1 MEGVTECPSYRRPTR
16 LRLHL
21 HCCCSCC
28 CACALAAFGAAAR
41 GTYHGLTKV
50 FNPLFMCVPS
60 AGSQSESHGS
70 ASNASAT
77 SVRSNR
83 SNSVAP
89 GKVSGGAHHERHGS
103 SHRQH
108 QHQHHSHLQSPQEES
123 LITNI
128 TTNPVAE
135 SVTVEIIEPGEKK

>member
-1 MEGVTECPSYRRPTR
+1 MRATECPSYRRPTR
-16 LRLHL
+16 QRLHL
-21 HCCCSCC
+21 HCCCY
-28 CACALAAFGAAAR
+28 CACALCSCILCHSVWHNITIGSANI
-41 GTYHGLTKV
+41 
-50 FNPLFMCVPS
+50 FNLLLCVPS
-60 AGSQSESHGS
+60 TGSQSESRGS

-108 QHQHHSHLQSPQEES
+108 PHHSHLQSPQEES